1 MSESELLI
9 VVFSVLVGAVLGM
22 ALASLVLWAIDNF
35 RFGKSYAPEITALLK
50 QSYES
55 DRQELREDKD

>member
-35 RFGKSYAPEITALLK
+35 WRS
-50 QSYES
+50 
-55 DRQELREDKD
+55 